1 MIPSAPLQFPGAN
14 GFTKRM
20 VPFLVA
26 QKYIPTFNWL
36 QNIEVESGSKEN
48 VQPLHEQSWIDI
60 LQLEATTAE
69 HIYVHCLSA
78 NHHST
83 HEVYQFR
90 PLFGLAKLQYVKLG
104 KETLHCC
111 ITYSSNTDN
120 HTPQIKPSLHPGV
133 IWWPCCPSSKAT

>member
-1 MIPSAPLQFPGAN
+1 MIPSAPLQLPGAN

-60 LQLEATTAE
+60 LQLEATTEE
-69 HIYVHCLSA
+69 HIFVHCLSA

-90 PLFGLAKLQYVKLG
+90 PFFGLPNCNMSKLERKHFIIVSATLP
-104 KETLHCC
+104 ETNIAPENGWLE
-111 ITYSSNTDN
+111 Y
-120 HTPQIKPSLHPGV
+120 
-133 IWWPCCPSSKAT
+133 